1 MPISRLSLYGN
12 PNIGAFLFA
21 TDKFALVPP
30 DIPSKFAEEISTT
43 LKVSICKTTICGSVL
58 LGIFITGNS
67 RGILVPHNAREEEV
81 SLIESNVGV
90 PVVQYNGKKNA
101 LGNMVLLNDSF
112 AVVGVGADPELKTL
126 LSKILEVEVYEGTIA
141 GLSLPGVC
149 AVVNN
154 KAMLCHPQTTDEEAR
169 RLEEIFNIPV
179 NISTVNCGYPY
190 LRVGMLANS
199 YGVVVGEA
207 TTGPEMAHIESSLG
221 LIG

>member
-1 MPISRLSLYGN
+1 LPISRLSLYGN

-21 TDKFALVPP
+21 TDKFALAPP
-30 DIPSKFAEEISTT
+30 DIPRKFEEEMSST
-43 LKVSICKTTICGSVL
+43 LRVPLYKTTICGSVL

-67 RGILVPHNAREEEV
+67 KGLLVPHNAKEDEI
-81 SLIESNVGV
+81 SFIESSVSI

-101 LGNMVLLNDSF
+101 LGNMVLVNDSV
-112 AVVGVGADPELKTL
+112 AAVGVGADPELKSL
-126 LSKILEVEVYEGTIA
+126 LSKTLGVEVYEVNIA

-149 AVVNN
+149 AVTNN
-154 KAMLCHPQTTDEEAR
+154 KAMLCHPQTTDEEVKK
-169 RLEEIFNIPV
+169 LEEIFNIPV

-207 TTGPEMAHIESSLG
+207 TTGPEMAHIEASLG

>member
-21 TDKFALVPP
+21 TDKFALIPP
-30 DIPSKFAEEISTT
+30 DVPSKSAEEISAT
-43 LKVSICKTTICGSVL
+43 LKVPLYRTTICGSVL

-67 RGILVPHNAREEEV
+67 KGILVPHNANEEEI
-81 SLIESNVGV
+81 SYIRSTTGI
-90 PVVQYNGKKNA
+90 PVIQYNGKKNA
-101 LGNMVLLNDSF
+101 LGNMVLINDTI
-112 AVVGVGADPELKTL
+112 AMVGAGTDSDLKSL
-126 LSKILEVEVYEGTIA
+126 LSETLQVDVFEGSIA

-149 AVVNN
+149 AVANN
-154 KAMLCHPQTTDEEAR
+154 RAVLCHPQTSEEEIR
-169 RLEEIFNIPV
+169 KLEEIFNIPV

-199 YGVVVGEA
+199 YGVVVGDA